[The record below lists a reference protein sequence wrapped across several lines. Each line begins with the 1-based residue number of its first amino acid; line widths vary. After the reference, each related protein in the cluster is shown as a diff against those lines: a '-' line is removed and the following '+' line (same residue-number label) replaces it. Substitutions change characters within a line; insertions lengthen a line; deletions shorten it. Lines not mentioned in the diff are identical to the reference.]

1 VTVADDILLD
11 VRDLRVSFG
20 PVRAVDGVSLAIS
33 RGPFGIA
40 LVGESGSGK
49 TTVGR
54 AILRLV
60 PASGGTITFD
70 GQDVPGLRGPRLR
83 AYRRAVQI
91 VFQDADNSLDPRM
104 RIGTTIGEVLISN
117 GLAGRGALGAFGG
130 RMAARVAA
138 QVAALLSEAAL
149 DPALASRYPHQL
161 SGGQR
166 QRVAIAR
173 ALAVSPR
180 LLVLDEPTSA
190 LDVTAQARILAL
202 VRRLRDER
210 QLAYLLITHNL
221 AIIPGLCEQMVV
233 LYLGRV
239 AEAGPTGELLARP
252 AHPYTLA
259 LRSAVPEVDAAARRS
274 RIILPGD
281 TPQAG
286 STPPGCPFH
295 PRCPLAIDVCRTTV
309 PPLQAVAPGR
319 QAACH
324 RAGEVLS
331 GLRPPGAPAQL
342 AGEP

>member
-1 VTVADDILLD
+1 MTVQPTTVQPTTGGPLLEI
-11 VRDLRVSFG
+11 RDLKVSFG
-20 PVRAVDGVSLAIS
+20 PVRALDGVSLELAP
-33 RGPFGIA
+33 GPFGLA

-49 TTVGR
+49 TTAGR

-60 PASGGTITFD
+60 SAAGGTVRFE
-70 GQDVPGLRGPRLR
+70 GQDVLALRGRRLR
-83 AYRRAVQI
+83 DYRRAAQI

-104 RIGTTIGEVLISN
+104 RIGTAIGEVLKVH
-117 GLAGRGALGAFGG
+117 GDRGTD
-130 RMAARVAA
+130 R
-138 QVAALLSEAAL
+138 VAALLSEAAL

-202 VRRLRDER
+202 IRRLRTER
-210 QLAYLLITHNL
+210 ALAYLLITHNL
-221 AIIPGLCEQMVV
+221 AIVPELCERTAV

-239 AEAGPTGELLARP
+239 VETGPTADLLARP

-259 LRSAVPEVDAAARRS
+259 LCSAVPEVDPATRRT

-281 TPQAG
+281 TPRAG
-286 STPPGCPFH
+286 SQPGGCPFH
-295 PRCPLAIDVCRTTV
+295 PRCPLAVDRCRVTV
-309 PPLQAVAPGR
+309 PPSHEVAPGHH
-319 QAACH
+319 AACH
-324 RAGEVLS
+324 RAEEVLA
-331 GLRPPGAPAQL
+331 GLRPPGASAQL
-342 AGEP
+342 ADGG

>member
-1 VTVADDILLD
+1 MAGDILLD

-54 AILRLV
+54 AIMRLV
-60 PASGGTITFD
+60 PASAGTIAFD
-70 GQDVPGLRGPRLR
+70 GQDVLGLRGPRLR
-83 AYRRAVQI
+83 AYRRAAQI

-104 RIGTTIGEVLISN
+104 RIGTAIGEVLSAH
-117 GLAGRGALGAFGG
+117 GLARRGVP
-130 RMAARVAA
+130 AR
-138 QVAALLSEAAL
+138 VAALLSEVGLDAGLAA
-149 DPALASRYPHQL
+149 RHPHQL

-190 LDVTAQARILAL
+190 LDVTAQARVLAI
-202 VRRLRDER
+202 VRRLRAER
-210 QLAYLLITHNL
+210 ELSYLLITHNL
-221 AIIPGLCEQMVV
+221 AIVTELCEQTAV

-239 AEAGPTGELLARP
+239 VETGPTASLLASP

-259 LRSAVPEVDAAARRS
+259 LRSAVPEVDPARRRS
-274 RIILPGD
+274 RIILPGGAQVAAARPD
-281 TPQAG
+281 
-286 STPPGCPFH
+286 GCAFH
-295 PRCPLAIDVCRTTV
+295 PRCPLAIDKCRVDV
-309 PPLQAVAPGR
+309 PELRSVAPGR
-319 QAACH
+319 EAACH
-324 RAGEVLS
+324 RAEEVLA
-331 GLRPPGAPAQL
+331 GLRPTTAT
-342 AGEP
+342 AG